1 VRALTLNGQAAEAV
15 SELAAIEQAVRDYGS
30 VGYLADLCTVL
41 GEVHAALGDTVEAHR
56 RYGQAIDYYTA
67 AGPGA
72 DKSKA
77 TVIARRD
84 ALDSDQPTA

>member
-1 VRALTLNGQAAEAV
+1 M
-15 SELAAIEQAVRDYGS
+15 
-30 VGYLADLCTVL
+30 L
-41 GEVHAALGDTVEAHR
+41 GEVHAALGDTAEAHR